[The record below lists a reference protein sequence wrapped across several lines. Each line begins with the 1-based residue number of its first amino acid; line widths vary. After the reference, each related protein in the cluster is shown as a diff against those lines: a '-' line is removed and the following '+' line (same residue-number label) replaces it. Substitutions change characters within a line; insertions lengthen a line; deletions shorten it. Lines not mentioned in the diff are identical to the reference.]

1 MEDKAYLKLHP
12 SEAVITNAAAQ
23 IFSGYVAAGQVS
35 DETEQ
40 DLVERSVDI
49 AIRMTALIDARV
61 QCEDELM

>member
-12 SEAVITNAAAQ
+12 SEAVIVTAAAQ
-23 IFSGYVAAGQVS
+23 IFSGYVAAGQVQ
-35 DETEQ
+35 DESEQ

-49 AIRMTALIDARV
+49 AIRMAGLIDARV

>member
-35 DETEQ
+35 DDNEQ

-49 AIRMTALIDARV
+49 AIRLTTLIDVRV